1 MTLFTHSIEKKLSA
15 VKSNIKCHVLI
26 MHKWFHENHMVLS
39 PGKCHSMLI
48 RNKSHD
54 DKVILNR
61 LELETI
67 YEGKL
72 LGVLIDKNL
81 EMDSRVG

>member
-1 MTLFTHSIEKKLSA
+1 
-15 VKSNIKCHVLI
+15 